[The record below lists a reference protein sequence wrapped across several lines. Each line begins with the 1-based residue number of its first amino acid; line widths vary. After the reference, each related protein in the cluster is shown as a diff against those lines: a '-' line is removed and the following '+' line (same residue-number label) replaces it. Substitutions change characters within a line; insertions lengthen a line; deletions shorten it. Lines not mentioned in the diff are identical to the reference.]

1 MDSFL
6 KAIKTYIFL
15 SRVGLS
21 LDPGVHQAAMVAK
34 LHMMAPNTCES

>member
-6 KAIKTYIFL
+6 KAMKTYIFL

-21 LDPGVHQAAMVAK
+21 FDPGVHK
-34 LHMMAPNTCES
+34 SRAPSRHGD